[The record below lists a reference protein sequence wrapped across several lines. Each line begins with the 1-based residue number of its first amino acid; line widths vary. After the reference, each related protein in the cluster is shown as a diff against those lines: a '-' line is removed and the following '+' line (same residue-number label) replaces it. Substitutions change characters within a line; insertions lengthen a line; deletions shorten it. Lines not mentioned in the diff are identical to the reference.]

1 MSHYRKESRS
11 MGWFGKLAFGSLGML
26 FGGPLG
32 AVIGAA
38 VGHQLIDKRN
48 DTSGYGFQS
57 AQTGRL
63 NDVET
68 HQAAYFVCI
77 FSVLGK
83 LAKADGVVTH
93 DELAVVDNVINSLQ
107 VPEQE
112 KAFAR
117 GIFNESKSSPYSI
130 EDFALQFYQMN
141 KSRQTVL
148 CSFID
153 ILFQVAAADGALHP
167 AEEKALNAIK
177 SIFGLHDQQFDSIKA
192 RYFKDV
198 DKYYRILNCTSS
210 STSEEIKKNYKKLAK
225 DFHPD
230 TIISKGLPDEFV
242 DFATRRFQEIQ
253 EAYEKVRQ
261 DRGL

>member
-1 MSHYRKESRS
+1 MS
-11 MGWFGKLAFGSLGML
+11 WFGKLAFGSLGML

-48 DTSGYGFQS
+48 DAAGYGFQRKQ
-57 AQTGRL
+57 AGRL
-63 NDVET
+63 NDVEA

-93 DELAVVDNVINSLQ
+93 DELAVADTVINSLN
-107 VPEQE
+107 VSEQE
-112 KAFAR
+112 KTFAR
-117 GIFNESKSSPYSI
+117 SIFNESKSSPYSI

-141 KSRQTVL
+141 RSQQTVL
-148 CSFID
+148 YSFMD
-153 ILFQVAAADGALHP
+153 MLFQMAAADGVLHP
-167 AEEKALNAIK
+167 AEEKALGAIK
-177 SIFGLHDQQFDSIKA
+177 NIFRLDDRQFDSIKA

-198 DKYYRILNCTSS
+198 EKYYRILNCTPS
-210 STSEEIKKNYKKLAK
+210 STGDEIKKSYKKLVK

-261 DRGL
+261 ERGF